1 MKIRSE
7 YTCPLEI
14 VHDMIRGKWK
24 TILIFQ
30 LKNGSASLARLQKD
44 VRGITQKML
53 LQHLHELQQWGLV
66 TKMSFDGYPLRVE
79 YSLTPRGL
87 RMLEAVEIMQDIGIA
102 YLAEHG
108 QTESLDSRGIEDS
121 RFIP

>member
-1 MKIRSE
+1 MKIRSD

-30 LKNGSASLARLQKD
+30 LRSGSASLARLQKD

-53 LQHLHELQQWGLV
+53 LQHLQELQQWGLV
-66 TKMSFDGYPLRVE
+66 TKTSFDGYPLRVE
-79 YSLTPRGL
+79 YFLTTRGL
-87 RMLEAVEIMQDIGIA
+87 RMLEAVEIMQDIGVA

-108 QTESLDSRGIEDS
+108 QTESLDRRGIAHATTM
-121 RFIP
+121 P